1 MPNFRTLSQ
10 TAPEQLGENRL
21 GGVGGTNRP
30 LRPARVNNRRKKDKA
45 DKLLAIPSKGD
56 G

>member
-30 LRPARVNNRRKKDKA
+30 LRPARV
-45 DKLLAIPSKGD
+45 KLLAIPSKGD
-56 G
+56 R